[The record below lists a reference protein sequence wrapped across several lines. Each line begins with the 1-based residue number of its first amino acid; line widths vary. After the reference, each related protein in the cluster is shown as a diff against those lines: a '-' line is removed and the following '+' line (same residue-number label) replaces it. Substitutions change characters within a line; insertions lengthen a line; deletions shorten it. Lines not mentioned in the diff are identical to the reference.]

1 MKQRMIVGLVAAGCA
16 LGAFADF
23 EIKLDLSGKP
33 MRDLSKTT
41 SKAIVGY
48 INAMHGPEYNDD
60 YFFVSNRM
68 ETARVMKKAG
78 CCNCA
83 TWSSDGWFARR
94 NHKNPK
100 YRSNPKAQFDF
111 WKENGFKVLLGM
123 TGIGP
128 KQAADEAQFNA
139 AVSNKLAFVQWIVD
153 NGYKDVVQGFELGC
167 ETYYLPYERQDA
179 LIKLWSALVPKIL
192 KIWPKCQ
199 LGVPVAEN
207 FELNPDIAHVRERM
221 LAAGEIKRDTY
232 FAAADFNKYSAYF
245 ILGLATNNVL
255 DKISH
260 VTYHTYG
267 AETPYSCSYYG
278 VKRIRGFAE
287 AFPEIKGKRTWWTEI
302 RPRSDEDNRCQRIF
316 REALIMGHYSL
327 MMVCQPEVDGFYH
340 HNMCNLAGGLYIS
353 LGKSWNV
360 QWADEGGEYPDFD
373 APFNRP
379 HMEVGAQGAVY
390 HIIGNAFRSNPLLW
404 HHGTSKDMD
413 TEDSFY
419 TSSRVTDQVYAHRQG
434 LKKGLGEK
442 APAVAGE
449 VEWVA
454 LTSGNK
460 NQLCLVM
467 VNTRETAEKV
477 KVTVP
482 GKQFAAPTYRI
493 ARIKDPKYIDCREV
507 PGEAKL
513 WEEIAYEDTQ
523 TGYANGGAY
532 EAPAGDYDVL
542 NIEVGPNSVQS
553 VTVVM
558 RNKPA
563 KK

>member
-1 MKQRMIVGLVAAGCA
+1 MNKKIIVPALAVCLAGGA
-16 LGAFADF
+16 LADF
-23 EIKLDLSGKP
+23 NINLDLSGKP
-33 MRDLSKTT
+33 IRDLSKST

-48 INAMHGPEYNDD
+48 ISAMHEYGDE
-60 YFFVSNRM
+60 YWFVTNKM
-68 ETARVMKKAG
+68 QTAAAMKMAG
-78 CCNCA
+78 CYNTA
-83 TWSSDGWFARR
+83 TWSSDQWFNRR
-94 NHKNPK
+94 NDPNPK
-100 YRSNPKAQFDF
+100 KRSNPKAQFDF
-111 WKENGFKVLLGM
+111 WKQNGFKVLIGLS
-123 TGIGP
+123 GIGP
-128 KQAADEAQFNA
+128 KQAADEAVFQSI
-139 AVSNKLAFVQWIVD
+139 VSNKLEFVKWIID
-153 NGYKDVVQGFELGC
+153 NNYKDVVQGFELGC
-167 ETYYLPYERQDA
+167 ETYYGAYDRQDA
-179 LIKLWSALVPKIL
+179 LIKLWTALVPEIL
-192 KIWPKCQ
+192 KIWPNCPM
-199 LGVPVAEN
+199 GVPVAEN

-232 FAAADFNKYSAYF
+232 FAASAFNQYSAYF

-267 AETPYSCSYYG
+267 AETPYSCSYHG

-327 MMVCQPEVDGFYH
+327 MMMCQPEVDGFYH

-353 LGKSWNV
+353 DGKGWNV
-360 QWADEGGEYPDFD
+360 QWMDEGPDYAD
-373 APFNRP
+373 LDSPLNRP
-379 HMEVGAQGAVY
+379 RMEVGPQGPVY
-390 HIIGNAFRSNPLLW
+390 HVIGNAVRQNPILW

-419 TSSRVTDQVYAHRQG
+419 TSSRVTDQIYAYRQG

-442 APAVAGE
+442 APAVEGE

-454 LTSGNK
+454 LTSGN
-460 NQLCLVM
+460 NRLCLVI
-467 VNTRETAEKV
+467 VNTKQTTEKI

-523 TGYANGGAY
+523 SGYAGGGAY
-532 EAPAGDYDVL
+532 EAPAADYDVL
-542 NIEVGPNSVQS
+542 NVEVGPNSVQS

-558 RNKPA
+558 RNAPKA
-563 KK
+563 Q

>member
-1 MKQRMIVGLVAAGCA
+1 MNKTIIAVLATAASWTTFAGL
-16 LGAFADF
+16 D
-23 EIKLDLSGKP
+23 IDLDLKAKP
-33 MRDLSKTT
+33 IKDMRGTANGIAMGVNGAMEAWLSH
-41 SKAIVGY
+41 VNG
-48 INAMHGPEYNDD
+48 NDD
-60 YFFVSNRM
+60 ILFVSNKV
-68 ETARVMKKAG
+68 ETARIFRQAGLRVMRLQGMNSWFNNRSKRTK
-78 CCNCA
+78 
-83 TWSSDGWFARR
+83 DG
-94 NHKNPK
+94 K
-100 YRSNPKAQFDF
+100 YPLTNPKAAFDF
-111 WKENGFKVLLGM
+111 YKANGIKVFVCLEC
-123 TGIGP
+123 P
-128 KQAADEAQFNA
+128 NQD
-139 AVSNKLAFVQWIVD
+139 AVANCVEIIKWIVD
-153 NGYKDVVQGFELGC
+153 NGYKDQVVGVEMGN
-167 ETYYLPYERQDA
+167 ETYASRDYYKRAEFWPQVIDA
-179 LIKLWSALVPKIL
+179 AH
-192 KIWPKCQ
+192 KIWPK
-199 LGVPVAEN
+199 LSFGIVIGEYMEN
-207 FELNPDIAHVRERM
+207 DPDIAQIAARM
-221 LAAGEIKRDTY
+221 KSNESLHHGWTYDTGYFSAGELNRNTARFVEAMSNHLHKVDHI
-232 FAAADFNKYSAYF
+232 
-245 ILGLATNNVL
+245 I
-255 DKISH
+255 
-260 VTYHTYG
+260 YHGYG

-278 VKRIRGFAE
+278 FQRFRNFIE
-287 AFPEIKGKRTWWTEI
+287 AYPQLKGRKYWLTEV
-302 RPRSDEDNRCQRIF
+302 RLRSDEDNRCQRIF

-379 HMEVGAQGAVY
+379 HMEVGPQGAVY

-460 NQLCLVM
+460 SQLCLVM

-477 KVTVP
+477 KITVP

-542 NIEVGPNSVQS
+542 NVEVGPNSVQS